1 MRDTTDIHDR
11 TVKSK
16 VTEKEA
22 LMQVGGI
29 GSGHDTY
36 SHQVTGCIHEHASN
50 TDAGSMGAKYSAGQ
64 AAQTATEVL
73 QEDSTGNLLS
83 WVQNIGNSGKQ
94 LLQKIWGD
102 SKEANDAIS
111 SQKDGS
117 GNHIAGQETLVT
129 GNSLGVKTTLNR
141 AAVETAAT
149 HTYFQPVE
157 TRDAVP
163 TTPLQKV
170 RYQVQ
175 KVARKLMDRLPGRF
189 LGSHTGDFLQTKQQH
204 TKEDLRKR
212 SQYKEDDQEI
222 ECILTDESYLTD
234 SYNRKGE
241 YSHLTTGK

>member
-1 MRDTTDIHDR
+1 MIEQVDPDIG
-11 TVKSK
+11 
-16 VTEKEA
+16 TEG
-22 LMQVGGI
+22 LMQVGGV

-36 SHQVTGCIHEHASN
+36 SHQVTGCIHEHAEN
-50 TDAGSMGAKYSAGQ
+50 KDVGAAGAKLGSAQ

-73 QEDSTGNLLS
+73 QENTSVNLMS
-83 WVQNIGNSGKQ
+83 WVQNIGSKGKQ

-102 SKEANDAIS
+102 NTEDSDAIT
-111 SQKDGS
+111 SQNGS

-129 GNSLGVKTTLNR
+129 GNSVGVKTTLNR

-149 HTYFQPVE
+149 HTYFRPVE
-157 TRDAVP
+157 TKDAMP
-163 TTPLQKV
+163 ANPFQKV

-189 LGSHTGDFLQTKQQH
+189 LGSQTGDFLQTKQEH

-212 SQYKEDDQEI
+212 SQYKEDEQEM

-241 YSHLTTGK
+241 YSHLTTDK

>member
-1 MRDTTDIHDR
+1 MIEQVDPETGT
-11 TVKSK
+11 
-16 VTEKEA
+16 EA
-22 LMQVGGI
+22 LMQVGGV

-36 SHQVTGCIHEHASN
+36 SHHVTSCLHEHGAN
-50 TDAGSMGAKYSAGQ
+50 TDTGSMGAKSG
-64 AAQTATEVL
+64 AAQTAQMATEAL
-73 QEDSTGNLLS
+73 QENSKGNLLS

-102 SKEANDAIS
+102 SKESNDAIS

-129 GNSLGVKTTLNR
+129 GNSVGVKTTWNR

-149 HTYFQPVE
+149 HTYFRPVE
-157 TRDAVP
+157 AKDAMP
-163 TTPLQKV
+163 ANPFQKV

-189 LGSHTGDFLQTKQQH
+189 LGSHSGDFLQTKQQH

-241 YSHLTTGK
+241 YSHLTTDK

>member
-1 MRDTTDIHDR
+1 M
-11 TVKSK
+11 
-16 VTEKEA
+16 EA
-22 LMQVGGI
+22 K
-29 GSGHDTY
+29 
-36 SHQVTGCIHEHASN
+36 
-50 TDAGSMGAKYSAGQ
+50 AG
-64 AAQTATEVL
+64 AAQTTQMATEAL
-73 QEDSTGNLLS
+73 QENSTGNLLS
-83 WVQNIGNSGKQ
+83 WAQNIGNSGKQ

-102 SKEANDAIS
+102 SKEANDAITS
-111 SQKDGS
+111 KDGS
-117 GNHIAGQETLVT
+117 GNHIAGQETFVT
-129 GNSLGVKTTLNR
+129 GNSVGVKTTLNR

-157 TRDAVP
+157 TREAVP

-222 ECILTDESYLTD
+222 ECILTD
-234 SYNRKGE
+234 
-241 YSHLTTGK
+241 

>member
-1 MRDTTDIHDR
+1 
-11 TVKSK
+11 
-16 VTEKEA
+16 
-22 LMQVGGI
+22 MQVGGI

-36 SHQVTGCIHEHASN
+36 SHQVTGCLHEHTAN
-50 TDAGSMGAKYSAGQ
+50 TDTGSMGARAGAEQ
-64 AAQTATEVL
+64 AAQNTAEVL

-83 WVQNIGNSGKQ
+83 WVQNIGSGGKQ

-102 SKEANDAIS
+102 SKEESDAVT
-111 SQKDGS
+111 SQKN
-117 GNHIAGQETLVT
+117 GNGDHIVGQETLVT
-129 GNSLGVKTTLNR
+129 GNSVGVKTTLNK

-157 TRDAVP
+157 TRDAMP
-163 TTPLQKV
+163 ANPFEKV

-212 SQYKEDDQEI
+212 SQYKEDDREI

>member
-1 MRDTTDIHDR
+1 
-11 TVKSK
+11 
-16 VTEKEA
+16 
-22 LMQVGGI
+22 MQVGGV

-36 SHQVTGCIHEHASN
+36 SHHVTSCLHEHGAN
-50 TDAGSMGAKYSAGQ
+50 TDTGSMGAKSG
-64 AAQTATEVL
+64 AAQTAQMATEAL
-73 QEDSTGNLLS
+73 QENSKGNLLS

-102 SKEANDAIS
+102 SKESNDAIS

-129 GNSLGVKTTLNR
+129 GNSVGVKTTLTGGGGDGGNAYLFPADR
-141 AAVETAAT
+141 D
-149 HTYFQPVE
+149 
-157 TRDAVP
+157 TRGCADNTVA
-163 TTPLQKV
+163 KV
-170 RYQVQ
+170 RYQIQ

-189 LGSHTGDFLQTKQQH
+189 LGSHSGDFLQTKQQH

-241 YSHLTTGK
+241 YSHLTTDKRCGGIFRKFQKFS

>member
-1 MRDTTDIHDR
+1 MIEQVDPDTG
-11 TVKSK
+11 
-16 VTEKEA
+16 TEG
-22 LMQVGGI
+22 LMQIGGV

-36 SHQVTGCIHEHASN
+36 SHQVTGCIHEHAEN
-50 TDAGSMGAKYSAGQ
+50 KDVGAAGAKLGSAQ

-73 QEDSTGNLLS
+73 QENTSVNLMS
-83 WVQNIGNSGKQ
+83 WVQNIGSKGKQ

-102 SKEANDAIS
+102 NTEDSDAIT
-111 SQKDGS
+111 SQNGR

-129 GNSLGVKTTLNR
+129 GNSVGVKTTLNR

-149 HTYFQPVE
+149 HTYFRPVE
-157 TRDAVP
+157 TKDAMP
-163 TTPLQKV
+163 ANPFQKV

-189 LGSHTGDFLQTKQQH
+189 LGSHTGDFLQTKQEH

-222 ECILTDESYLTD
+222 ECILTDESCLTD

-241 YSHLTTGK
+241 YSHLTTDK